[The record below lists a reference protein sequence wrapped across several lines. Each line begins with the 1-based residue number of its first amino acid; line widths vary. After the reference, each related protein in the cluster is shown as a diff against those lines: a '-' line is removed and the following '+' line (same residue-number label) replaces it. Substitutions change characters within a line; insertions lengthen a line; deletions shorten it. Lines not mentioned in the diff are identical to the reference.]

1 MKLTQKSMSFQY
13 KLGNAAKIM
22 LNRLFLKKSI
32 RMAKN
37 MSAKMT
43 SISAMEE
50 KNLVFV
56 QCHFDFPE

>member
-32 RMAKN
+32 RIAKN

-50 KNLVFV
+50 KS
-56 QCHFDFPE
+56 

>member
-50 KNLVFV
+50 KKPSF
-56 QCHFDFPE
+56 CSMPF